1 MKRITDINPAPSE
14 AFKLRNP
21 GLFGIA
27 ERFKPQS
34 AALPT
39 ASNARTRLEAC
50 NKTETL
56 FHEYLQRSLY
66 AGQAVSIIVQPS
78 RFFELVGGGT
88 YTPDF
93 MVFRHDGLGAVTVF
107 EVKGGYRGPGWEQG
121 YERYKRAAL
130 EWDGCI
136 FKFNLAEFDRKAQ
149 RWTLRGWK

>member
-1 MKRITDINPAPSE
+1 MKRTIDNLRPSE
-14 AFKLRNP
+14 AFRRLNP
-21 GLFGIA
+21 AIFGVSPCSDPVKA
-27 ERFKPQS
+27 EKREE
-34 AALPT
+34 AHE
-39 ASNARTRLEAC
+39 TRLRCC

-88 YTPDF
+88 YTPDY
-93 MVFRHDGLGAVTVF
+93 MVFRHEQPGVVLVF

-130 EWDGCI
+130 QWSGPV
-136 FKFNLAEFDRKAQ
+136 FRFAMAEFSRKKNS
-149 RWTLRGWK
+149 WKITEWR